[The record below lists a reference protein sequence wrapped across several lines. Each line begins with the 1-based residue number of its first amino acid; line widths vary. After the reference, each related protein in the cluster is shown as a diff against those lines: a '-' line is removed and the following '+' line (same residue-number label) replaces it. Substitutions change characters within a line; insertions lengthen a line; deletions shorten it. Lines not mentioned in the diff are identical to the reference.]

1 MTQNKLLGLLQRHNS
16 AEGWEISHV
25 NTADREEQGY
35 GILQKDT
42 SNMYAWAV
50 AFLQCA
56 VFGKGFR
63 NDFSKNHDNELLGL
77 QELSKAEVEE
87 IVRGRV

>member
-1 MTQNKLLGLLQRHNS
+1 MTQKKLLGLLQRHTS
-16 AEGWEISHV
+16 VEGWKISHV
-25 NTADREEQGY
+25 NTADREGQGY
-35 GILQKDT
+35 GILQKDP

-63 NDFSKNHDNELLGL
+63 NEFSKNHDNESLGL
-77 QELSKAEVEE
+77 QELSEAEVAE
-87 IVRGRV
+87 IARGRV